1 MQEIEIVSK
10 CMNANDFTMAYTE
23 GEHTVLQLMNEVK
36 NINSK
41 VAGTSG
47 SHIAMCNEI
56 RALMNAYSMP
66 SLFLTINLADVYNP
80 LVQLLAGKSINID
93 AWDQSILIAHNPV
106 ISTKFFDT
114 MITTFIKSLLAH
126 IGTGHWHMGIFGIIK
141 AYYGC
146 IEAQRQGTLHFHMLV
161 WLEGALGPNALR
173 D

>member
-56 RALMNAYSMP
+56 RALMNAHSIP
-66 SLFLTINLADVYNP
+66 PLFLTINLADMYNP
-80 LVQLLAGKSINID
+80 LVQLLQESQLMLMQCSPKKSQTTGTSPFLLPIILSLPLNS
-93 AWDQSILIAHNPV
+93 SI
-106 ISTKFFDT
+106 
-114 MITTFIKSLLAH
+114 
-126 IGTGHWHMGIFGIIK
+126 
-141 AYYGC
+141 
-146 IEAQRQGTLHFHMLV
+146 
-161 WLEGALGPNALR
+161 
-173 D
+173 